1 MLETAAVGILAIA
14 DEVGIRLAFV
24 LEAIRL
30 KALKDQC
37 EELEKWLLDNRMG
50 QTLRKLAAKIRTNKL
65 PCCPNCG
72 EAIDLTAIN
81 TFCST
86 EYAVNKYKRSLQ

>member
-30 KALKDQC
+30 KALKDI
-37 EELEKWLLDNRMG
+37 MG
-50 QTLRKLAAKIRTNKL
+50 KAERN
-65 PCCPNCG
+65 
-72 EAIDLTAIN
+72 
-81 TFCST
+81 
-86 EYAVNKYKRSLQ
+86 

>member
-30 KALKDQC
+30 KVLKDIMGKA
-37 EELEKWLLDNRMG
+37 EK
-50 QTLRKLAAKIRTNKL
+50 KLKIYSFLSKQ
-65 PCCPNCG
+65 
-72 EAIDLTAIN
+72 IDKEIRN
-81 TFCST
+81 IGKR
-86 EYAVNKYKRSLQ
+86 NKY

>member
-30 KALKDQC
+30 KALKDI
-37 EELEKWLLDNRMG
+37 MG
-50 QTLRKLAAKIRTNKL
+50 KAERNWIYSVLSKQIDKEIR
-65 PCCPNCG
+65 
-72 EAIDLTAIN
+72 N
-81 TFCST
+81 TGKG
-86 EYAVNKYKRSLQ
+86 NKY